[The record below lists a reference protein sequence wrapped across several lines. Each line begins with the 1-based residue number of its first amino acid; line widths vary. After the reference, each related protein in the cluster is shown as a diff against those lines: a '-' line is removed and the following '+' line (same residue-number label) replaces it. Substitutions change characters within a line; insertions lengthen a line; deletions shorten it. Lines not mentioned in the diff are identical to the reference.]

1 MLELTIG
8 EAAIAC
14 GGLLCANR
22 DVLFKR
28 IGSITID
35 SRKVSPGSLFI
46 ALHGEHIDA
55 HRFIPAAMNSG
66 AACVMSEVSVSY
78 PHIRVRNTRIAMQK
92 LAAYMREKSG
102 IPVLAVVGSVGKTS
116 TRRMLSFVLG
126 EK

>member
-35 SRKVSPGSLFI
+35 SRKVLPDSLFI
-46 ALHGEHIDA
+46 ALHGEHIDG

-78 PHIRVRNTRIAMQK
+78 PHIRVRNTRIAMLSNGPLQ
-92 LAAYMREKSG
+92 AF
-102 IPVLAVVGSVGKTS
+102 IDQAV
-116 TRRMLSFVLG
+116 RMTTDYIG
-126 EK
+126 ELLQ

>member
-35 SRKVSPGSLFI
+35 SRKVLPDSLFI
-46 ALHGEHIDA
+46 ALHGEHIDG
-55 HRFIPAAMNSG
+55 HRFIPAAMNS
-66 AACVMSEVSVSY
+66 
-78 PHIRVRNTRIAMQK
+78 
-92 LAAYMREKSG
+92 
-102 IPVLAVVGSVGKTS
+102 
-116 TRRMLSFVLG
+116 
-126 EK
+126 